1 MQTVAL
7 CDANVLY
14 PSTLRDFLLRLALE
28 RIIRIYTTEQIL
40 DEAFNNLWANRP
52 DLDPARLQRTRCLM
66 IKAVPDLLVSNYEE
80 WIEHLDL
87 PDPDDRH
94 VLAAAIAVG
103 ADVIVTSNLKDFP
116 ARILT
121 PYGIVA
127 QEPDEFLSELHE
139 IAADEM
145 ESVIQDMVTA
155 WRSSDATI
163 KHVFDSLAKQVP
175 RTTERMRRTLS
186 AEN

>member
-14 PSTLRDFLLRLALE
+14 PSTLRDLLLRLAVE
-28 RIIRIYTTEQIL
+28 QVIRIRTTEQIL
-40 DEAFNNLWANRP
+40 DEAFDNLLANRP
-52 DLDPARLQRTRCLM
+52 DLDAARLQRTRSLM
-66 IKAVPDLLVSNYEE
+66 IKAMPDLLVSNYEE

-116 ARILT
+116 ANVLA

-139 IAADEM
+139 VAADEM
-145 ESVIQDMVTA
+145 ASVTQDMAAA
-155 WRSSDATI
+155 WRSSDTTI
-163 KHVFDSLAKQVP
+163 EHVLDSLARQVP
-175 RTTERMRRTLS
+175 QTAERIRSTLS
-186 AEN
+186 AGN